1 MWKKNKFEIH
11 VLNMNK
17 VNYEKKNENE
27 NERAKINTLFHLIE
41 PTI

>member
-27 NERAKINTLFHLIE
+27 RAKINTLFHLIE